1 MSKLRW
7 MAAGLAAL
15 VLILTGCGALNSPPA
30 SASREVAP
38 AAGGGAS
45 FVAQSA
51 GAVGEGVAVVG
62 TGSVSVDPDIAH
74 VTYGVELQGDDPDA
88 LVSEATATME
98 AAMEAASAFGILEER
113 TRTVEYNLRVET
125 NRDRETGQPTGG
137 VIYHLRHQ
145 VRVTTDQ
152 LDTVGELLA
161 SLVNSGVNSISGVT
175 FSVEDLSS
183 LEQQAREEALSDA
196 EARAEHIADQM
207 GLSLGK
213 PSFVTEVGGGGPVP
227 VAQAL
232 GMGGGAMRE
241 AAAPD
246 IESGSFTVSVNVQ
259 VVYTIQ

>member
-1 MSKLRW
+1 MRKLRW
-7 MAAGLAAL
+7 IAAGLVMS
-15 VLILTGCGALNSPPA
+15 VLALTGCRALNLPPV

-45 FVAQSA
+45 LVVQRA
-51 GAVGEGVAVVG
+51 GAMGEGVAVVG
-62 TGSVSVDPDIAH
+62 TGSVSVDPEIAH

-88 LVSEATATME
+88 LVSEATAAME
-98 AAMEAASAFGILEER
+98 AAMEAAKAFGILEDR
-113 TRTVEYNLRVET
+113 TRTVEYNLWVET

-137 VIYHLRHQ
+137 GGYHLRHQ

-175 FSVEDLSS
+175 FSVEDLSA
-183 LEQQAREEALSDA
+183 LEQQAREEALADA
-196 EARAEHIADQM
+196 EARAAHIADQM
-207 GLSLGK
+207 GLALGK
-213 PSFVTEVGGGGPVP
+213 PSFVTEIGGGGPVP
-227 VAQAL
+227 VAQAFGL
-232 GMGGGAMRE
+232 GGGAMRE
-241 AAAPD
+241 ASAPD